1 MGRKII
7 EAPLAATSQ
16 KIALEV
22 GAVLPVVQEAA
33 ISCGVYATVHPVVL
47 VAVPLPELVKKKEEE
62 QHRF

>member
-1 MGRKII
+1 M
-7 EAPLAATSQ
+7 
-16 KIALEV
+16 LEV